1 MDEGKLF
8 GRGISFPP
16 RIGADGRLAW
26 SAGAENIRESIRII
40 LQTLPQERIMLPE
53 FGAGLEQYLF
63 EPNAVSTHRLLEE
76 EITQALQRWERRI
89 RLESVRVEADPDDP
103 QAAVAVIRYR
113 LVATGANAQVSLA
126 LKLSG

>member
-8 GRGISFPP
+8 GRGIAFPP

-26 SAGAENIRESIRII
+26 SAGAENIREAIRII

-63 EPNAVSTHRLLEE
+63 EPNTVSTHRLLEE

-89 RLESVRVEADPDDP
+89 RLESVRVEADPDDA

-113 LVATGANAQVSLA
+113 LAATGENAQVSLGM
-126 LKLSG
+126 KLSA